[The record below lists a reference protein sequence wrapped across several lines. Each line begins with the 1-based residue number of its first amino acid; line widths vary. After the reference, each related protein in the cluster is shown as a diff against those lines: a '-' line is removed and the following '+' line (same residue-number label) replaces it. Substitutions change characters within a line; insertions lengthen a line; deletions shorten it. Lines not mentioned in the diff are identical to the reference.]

1 MLRAWA
7 SAAEGARLADWLR
20 IEEPATRVLTALLTE
35 NREQILPGASYRRIQ
50 TTMQSQPEAFFAA
63 RAAQARVRDARSQ
76 SSIDQSLGLLVVSLE
91 GGGPRLLVTWP
102 PLSPGLFDE
111 ARSVAPANAWRPKLW
126 GVGALL
132 HPETAL
138 SGGPFWV
145 ALTTPPVGD
154 MPAFPTP
161 RRSSEAAAMSR
172 WRSPRARSNELA
184 PRLRAQ

>member
-111 ARSVAPANAWRPKLW
+111 ARSVARANAWRPKLW

-172 WRSPRARSNELA
+172 CAHGRMELV